1 MARRGTFGRAPRAV
15 PSLTNTLVSIA
26 REEQAQRDQAIMDA
40 WKNGGEFE
48 GNKVTDEMALA
59 YWKGRLKGVS
69 KDDVAYDIFNN
80 SVQQL
85 EYSIA
90 ESKQSVLY
98 KQGKISAAS
107 MAGFY
112 LNWAKKVPKN
122 SEFYRVLQRDA
133 ADLMQQQKG
142 QNASDA
148 ARAKELAYQ
157 KWVSGVQKR
166 TYAGADYMMNG
177 LRRTFMAGG
186 LIASDQDFMNFD
198 SMDPTRAK
206 ELFDKINAGDDT
218 VLFWDPD
225 NKKNVTSAEFLAG
238 MYKVDANFTGVVGVG
253 TLNKYVD
260 QQRAGAKQIM
270 QKARK
275 TGHVQDY
282 RDADGINKYGVEF
295 LREANVY
302 DTSLGYIE
310 AATERDKILQD
321 PTSGPKE
328 IAQAR
333 KNFEGELA
341 FLLKNP
347 DLDARTRIA
356 LENELA
362 GKDVGLN
369 FAQDFTGL
377 GDYNNPYGEGQQ
389 DARGTSWAQDL
400 YAQVDKLEEAVASG
414 DYIWTPGTYDP
425 KDHTFEPDPKG
436 QSFSAV
442 PVSDVPTMGLRGA
455 VTGMLPDGNGG
466 LQMTAVMMQPVYAK
480 VLDPRDPTGKTE
492 LKPDG
497 DRVPIAWVA
506 TTTIGGEK
514 VQNFILDAT
523 TADGK
528 TTPRY
533 AKDGVTPWSQ
543 DGFVRLEEGEDGSMS
558 VVYNAPIGADGVFTP
573 TTGYKV
579 TAGKNGEQI
588 ITYDQHDVGL
598 DPSFD
603 ATNAASNENLSSSFT
618 VSYMMSVKENGN
630 LFDLYKN
637 NDQVSA
643 TVWMDSEKASGA
655 GMNPDGTYNP
665 GNPQL
670 RASLVHQ
677 YDGLVGGGTII
688 AGMVEKP
695 DPAEGKSGMVTFLAD
710 QRKSGRYSG
719 ATIDARTGKPYD
731 ALRQGYSGT
740 LPNPSQ
746 ALASTPFSA
755 LGNAWKP
762 GSKELATAANTPA
775 ATGPQFGLKLP
786 GMAQVQ
792 PQQIVTPAV
801 TSMINSFTPPKAT
814 AVLKPQSSTVQSG
827 STSGATTNSA
837 YANAYANSH
846 GR

>member
-98 KQGKISAAS
+98 KQGKISAGKMAS
-107 MAGFY
+107 FY

-142 QNASDA
+142 QSASDA
-148 ARAKELAYQ
+148 ARAKEVAYQ

-177 LRRTFMAGG
+177 LRQAFITGRLIDGG
-186 LIASDQDFMNFD
+186 QDFINFD
-198 SMDPTRAK
+198 SLDPTRAK
-206 ELFDKINAGDDT
+206 VIFDKINAGDDT
-218 VLFWDPD
+218 VIFWDPA
-225 NKKNVTSAEFLAG
+225 KGKNVTSKEFLDG
-238 MYKVDANFTGVVGVG
+238 MREVDANFSGTVGLG
-253 TLNKYVD
+253 TLNRYVNM
-260 QQRAGAKQIM
+260 QREGAKQIM
-270 QKARK
+270 QKAKK

-282 RDADGINKYGVEF
+282 RDAESLNKYGIEF
-295 LREANVY
+295 LRQANAYPTSEA
-302 DTSLGYIE
+302 YIE
-310 AATERDKILQD
+310 AITERDRVLKD
-321 PTSGPKE
+321 PSSGPKE
-328 IAQAR
+328 IGQAR
-333 KNFEGELA
+333 TNYEGELA
-341 FLLKNP
+341 FLLKDPN
-347 DLDARTRIA
+347 LDARTRQAIQD
-356 LENELA
+356 ELD
-362 GKDVGLN
+362 GKGTLN
-369 FAQDFTGL
+369 LAQDFTGF
-377 GDYNNPYGEGQQ
+377 GDYNNPYGEGHQ
-389 DARGTSWAQDL
+389 DERSTGWAQDL
-400 YAQVDKLEEAVASG
+400 YAQVDALQEAVDSG
-414 DYIWTPGTYDP
+414 EYIWTPGTYDP
-425 KDHTFEPDPKG
+425 TDHSFEPDPKG

-442 PVSDVPTMGLRGA
+442 PVGEIQSMGLRGA

-466 LQMTAVMMQPVYAK
+466 LQMTAVQMQPVYAK
-480 VLDPRDPTGKTE
+480 VLDPRDPTGQTE
-492 LKPDG
+492 LKPSG

-506 TTTIGGEK
+506 TTTIGGER
-514 VQNFILDAT
+514 VQNFVLDAT

-528 TTPRY
+528 TTPRF
-533 AKDGVTPWSQ
+533 AKDGIQPWSQ
-543 DGFVRLEEGEDGSMS
+543 DGFVRLDEGDDGSLS
-558 VVYNAPIGADGVFTP
+558 VVYNAPISADGTFTP
-573 TTGYKV
+573 SAGYTV
-579 TAGKNGEQI
+579 TPGKNGEQI
-588 ITYDQHDVGL
+588 ITYDQHTVGL

-618 VSYMMSVKENGN
+618 VSYMMSVKENAN

-637 NDQVSA
+637 NTQVDA
-643 TVWMDSEKASGA
+643 TVWADSEKASGA

-677 YDGLVGGGTII
+677 YDGLVGGGTTI
-688 AGMVEKP
+688 ATMVEKP

-710 QRKSGRYSG
+710 QRASGRYSG
-719 ATIDARTGKPYD
+719 GTIDARTGKPYD

-740 LPNPSQ
+740 MPNPSQ
-746 ALASTPFSA
+746 ALASTQFSA

-762 GSKELATAANTPA
+762 GSKELATALNTPA

-786 GMAQVQ
+786 GVVQQQ
-792 PQQIVTPAV
+792 PQTIITPAV
-801 TSMINSFTPPKAT
+801 TNMVNGFTPPKAT
-814 AVLKPQSSTVQSG
+814 QVVRPIQQQTQQGTTG
-827 STSGATTNSA
+827 STNSA
-837 YANAYANSH
+837 YASAYTRNKPM
-846 GR
+846 